1 MAIVGFI
8 GTGNMGSAI
17 ARAAC
22 KSNQVNRLLLSN
34 RSPEKA
40 ERLAKELGGE
50 ISDNRQVAASA
61 DVLFLAVKPQY
72 LLGMFDGIR
81 DVLEARKDRFI
92 IVSMVAGWTLDRLT
106 RELGVFPFVRIMP
119 DIPAQV
125 GAGITLVCPGKG
137 ITAEEK
143 ALVLDLLDGSGLVSE
158 LDEKQLDAANGV
170 TGCGPAFAAMFVE
183 ALADGAVACGL
194 PRQRAPPCS
203 RTGSAPPA
211 AAPSRACASWKSVPS
226 APRSWTRSSRRLR
239 KNSKLLYI
247 HHAGV
252 SPPGVTFCS
261 RAGSQGSGAA
271 AHPFP
276 APRGAACGRRQA
288 LRPSAA
294 RAESRLPPD
303 RGP

>member
-50 ISDNRQVAASA
+50 LSDNRQVAASA

-81 DVLEARKDRFI
+81 DVLEARKDRFV

-106 RELGVFPFVRIMP
+106 RDLGVFPFVRIMP

-194 PRQRAPPCS
+194 PRQRALEYAAMMVK
-203 RTGSAPPA
+203 GSAELLLQENMHPA
-211 AAPSRACASWKSVPS
+211 VLKDKVCSPGGSTIQGVRKLEECAFRAAVMDAVIA
-226 APRSWTRSSRRLR
+226 
-239 KNSKLLYI
+239 
-247 HHAGV
+247 
-252 SPPGVTFCS
+252 TFEKK
-261 RAGSQGSGAA
+261 
-271 AHPFP
+271 F
-276 APRGAACGRRQA
+276 
-288 LRPSAA
+288 
-294 RAESRLPPD
+294 
-303 RGP
+303 